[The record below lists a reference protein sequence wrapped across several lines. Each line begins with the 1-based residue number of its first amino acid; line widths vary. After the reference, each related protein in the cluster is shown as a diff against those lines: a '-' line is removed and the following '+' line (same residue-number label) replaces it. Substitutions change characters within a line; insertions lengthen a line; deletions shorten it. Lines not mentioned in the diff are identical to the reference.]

1 MGTVGIVV
9 NPWAGKDVR
18 RLHAPVGHTP
28 DTAKVGIVRRVA
40 SAALES
46 GADRVVVAR
55 DTGRI
60 GERAVHDLAGAE
72 LVDGPG
78 TGSSLD
84 TRRAAGQFAELDCCV
99 VVALGGDGTC
109 RDIALGWRHA
119 PLIALSTGTN
129 NVFPVMIDA
138 TSAGTAAGLVA
149 SGAIALRFASQPSKV
164 LDVRIDD
171 ADGTTTSDLALVD
184 VALID
189 AAHTGARAIVKAG
202 SIRAVV
208 AAIASPSS
216 TGLSSIAG
224 RLQPLRRDQPG
235 AIVVRLDGCGR
246 RRLRA
251 PIMPG
256 HFDTLTVACVGH
268 VDDGQPVRL
277 EGPGVLAFD
286 GERDRVL
293 GNGAIATVTV
303 GGDGPSVIDVPQTLV
318 CAAGRALFDDPEAD
332 DGR

>member
-1 MGTVGIVV
+1 VGTVGIVV

-28 DTAKVGIVRRVA
+28 DTAKIGIVRRVA
-40 SAALES
+40 SAAIET

-60 GERAVHDLAGAE
+60 GERAIAGVDGAE
-72 LVDGPG
+72 LLDGPG
-78 TGSSLD
+78 TGSALD
-84 TRRAAGQFAELDCCV
+84 TRRAAAQFAELGFSV

-109 RDIALGWRHA
+109 RDVAIGWRDV
-119 PLIALSTGTN
+119 PLIAVSTGTN
-129 NVFPVMIDA
+129 NVFPAMVDA
-138 TSAGTAAGLVA
+138 TSAGTAAGLIA
-149 SGAIALRFASQPSKV
+149 SGAVASAVAGRRAKV
-164 LDVRIDD
+164 LDVTITD
-171 ADGTTTSDLALVD
+171 ADGTTSTDLALVD

-189 AAHTGARAIVKAG
+189 TGHTGARAVVRAD

-208 AAIASPSS
+208 AAIATPAS

-224 RLQPLRRDQPG
+224 RLHPLNRYEPG
-235 AIVVRLDGCGR
+235 AVVVRLGEHG

-256 HFDTLTVACVGH
+256 HFDTLTIDCVEHVA
-268 VDDGQPVRL
+268 DNQPVRL
-277 EGPGVLAFD
+277 DGPGVLAFD

-293 GNGAIATVTV
+293 SDGATATVTV
-303 GGDGPSVIDVPQTLV
+303 RRDGPLVVAVSHMLV
-318 CAAGRALFDDPEAD
+318 CAAQFGLFDDPEAD
-332 DGR
+332 DGP